1 MSKINRAII
10 LIVALCA
17 LASSAFAVDEE
28 LVNRYL
34 NAANEQYTAKNNAK
48 AFSYINIVLNSYKQ
62 EMLPQNV
69 EVIAETIYYA
79 YLVQIKDAR
88 DSSAFAEVK
97 EKLIEFPFLSSE
109 RINRQ
114 IKIINTYEAQDIAWG
129 SDPTRGG
136 AVSSGDIPSNNPVL
150 HNTLQLQLEL
160 ENARREAAQE
170 EEARQAAIRKELA
183 ETQKD
188 AFETGIKQAAEATG
202 KTGRAFLVILVVL
215 SVICLIVF
223 GVVIA
228 NLMVNLKSSKTQNE
242 RFMETLKV
250 VSQLSNNIANKPSLT
265 ALPPLYEAASD
276 VRMIGSGTAATGLP
290 PEPVTEADKKE
301 FADLAQACR
310 DIGQKID
317 LATSR
322 KNNSK
327 NVAEICYKIAM
338 EMGYGQY
345 EASLFFSVGLV
356 YDLGFLE
363 IDSSLLSLKEL
374 TDQQKFEIRNHV
386 KQGLA
391 QLDFVPERYVSV
403 FADGVL
409 MHHEN
414 IDGSGYPEGLSGER
428 IPYIARLLRVAESF
442 VALISRRNYREITDK
457 ESAVADLRSKPAF
470 YDQSI
475 VDVLERLI

>member
-1 MSKINRAII
+1 
-10 LIVALCA
+10 
-17 LASSAFAVDEE
+17 
-28 LVNRYL
+28 
-34 NAANEQYTAKNNAK
+34 
-48 AFSYINIVLNSYKQ
+48 
-62 EMLPQNV
+62 
-69 EVIAETIYYA
+69 
-79 YLVQIKDAR
+79 
-88 DSSAFAEVK
+88 
-97 EKLIEFPFLSSE
+97 
-109 RINRQ
+109 
-114 IKIINTYEAQDIAWG
+114 
-129 SDPTRGG
+129 
-136 AVSSGDIPSNNPVL
+136 VL

-170 EEARQAAIRKELA
+170 EEARQAAIRKEHA